1 MPRVGR
7 KSVRQAARASKGV
20 PSKSTKIIEEWIDQ
34 HQVAST
40 PANMKWAWEILDG
53 KGSSSLCGHDVIAG
67 WRYGGSLGI
76 YQDKQDRWCIT
87 HLPTGWGLDGC
98 FSKSR
103 EEVERILFGVRGFID
118 WEFAHPNAYKIL
130 PQKTKSFIEAMR
142 DYCLGRATAKQV
154 ALLVKRIEGITNS
167 RGKGKRGADNE
178 EPEEIELGQQLQMGS
193 L

>member
-103 EEVERILFGVRGFID
+103 EEVEIERERECVCVYVYVSMLQI
-118 WEFAHPNAYKIL
+118 YKKLASI
-130 PQKTKSFIEAMR
+130 
-142 DYCLGRATAKQV
+142 CNLGA
-154 ALLVKRIEGITNS
+154 GH
-167 RGKGKRGADNE
+167 
-178 EPEEIELGQQLQMGS
+178 
-193 L
+193 